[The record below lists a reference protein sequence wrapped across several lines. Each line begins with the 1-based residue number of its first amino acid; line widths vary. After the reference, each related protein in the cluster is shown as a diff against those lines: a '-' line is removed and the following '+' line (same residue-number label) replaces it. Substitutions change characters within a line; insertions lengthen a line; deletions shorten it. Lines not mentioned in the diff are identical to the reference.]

1 MIDSGLTSPPPKYTP
16 LPLYFDDSFGIE
28 RACLFSWHT
37 LMYVTAMTQPAAG
50 KPHLNRG
57 DWLDAA
63 LTEMAAGGINAI
75 SIDKLADRLGVTRGS
90 FYHHFSNREELLN
103 AMLDYWVEHWTE
115 DIRTTLVALGLDA
128 SHALLAMSRLIRE
141 RKAADYDVVFRAW
154 ALHDPLARNVV
165 KQVDEFRLG
174 YIRSLFAQLGFDEL
188 ETESRARLFLYYE
201 MAEPAMFATQDKAAS
216 ERLIM
221 SRHKLLTTV

>member
-1 MIDSGLTSPPPKYTP
+1 MYASIMTNKPASKTQLT
-16 LPLYFDDSFGIE
+16 
-28 RACLFSWHT
+28 
-37 LMYVTAMTQPAAG
+37 
-50 KPHLNRG
+50 RG

-63 LTEMAAGGINAI
+63 LIEMAAGGISAI
-75 SIDKLADRLGVTRGS
+75 AIEKLADRLGVTRGS
-90 FYHHFSNREELLN
+90 FYHHFSNRENLLS

-128 SHALLAMSRLIRE
+128 RQTLLAMIRLIRE

-154 ALHDPLARNVV
+154 ALHDPQARKVV
-165 KQVDEFRLG
+165 KQVDEIRLG

-216 ERLIM
+216 ERLIV